1 MGPIG
6 PAGPMGPLGPIG
18 YSPLA
23 VGAIADIAINDVSG
37 VLDTSI
43 RTVNLAG
50 LVTGGRSSKTYTAT
64 TTSKRLSVAVADG
77 VLSVSLID
85 DVNFPYSD
93 HAVKVTVSDGTDMDS
108 KSFNVRRN
116 RKPRAGADFA
126 DAVTEAAFVVGT
138 NHPDNTDE
146 YKPNATDDVRF
157 ADDDMSSLTYSGVAT
172 ESAKEPHVMLTAAK
186 TGVKVVGLKSTWT
199 GAAGNRVRGNIAVD
213 VTATDSGK
221 LSLTSVGAF
230 RVEVNE
236 APKLSTTP
244 VLRSVAIKLSEIP
257 TGEGADTTARTQA
270 IAGHFTDPEEQ
281 ILTYT
286 AMSSDE
292 SVATVS
298 VADGNVTV
306 NPIGA
311 GKATIIVTATEPNAV
326 GTGLGQTAAGTFEVT
341 VLAE

>member
-1 MGPIG
+1 
-6 PAGPMGPLGPIG
+6 MGPLGPIG

-77 VLSVSLID
+77 VLSVSFID

-93 HAVKVTVSDGTDMDS
+93 HAVKVTVSDGTDMAS

-116 RKPRAGADFA
+116 RKPRAGANFA
-126 DAVTEAAFVVGT
+126 ELATEVAVYVGT
-138 NHPDNTDE
+138 NHPDNTGE
-146 YKPNATDDVRF
+146 YKPNATGDVRF

-172 ESAKEPHVMLTAAK
+172 ESAKEPHVMFIAAK

-199 GAAGNRVRGNIAVD
+199 GTANRVRGNIAVD

-221 LSLTSVGAF
+221 LFLASVGAF

-244 VLRSVAIKLSEIP
+244 VLRDVAIKLSETP
-257 TGEGADTTARTQA
+257 TGTAGDDATAARTQA
-270 IAGHFTDPEEQ
+270 IDGHFTDPEGQ
-281 ILTYT
+281 TLTYK
-286 AMSSDE
+286 AMSSDM
-292 SVATVS
+292 SVATVTVS
-298 VADGNVTV
+298 NEADGTVTV

-311 GKATIIVTATEPNAV
+311 GKATIVVTATEPLDSTD
-326 GTGLGQTAAGTFEVT
+326 GRTGLGQTAAGTFEVT